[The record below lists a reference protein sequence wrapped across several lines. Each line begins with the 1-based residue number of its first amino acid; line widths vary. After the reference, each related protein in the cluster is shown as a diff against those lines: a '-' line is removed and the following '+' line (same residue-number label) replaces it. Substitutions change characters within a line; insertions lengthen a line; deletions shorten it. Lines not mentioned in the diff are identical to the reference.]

1 MKYIVLLSLTM
12 TLLVNAQALAK
23 ESSEELYAI
32 ADQYYKTKG
41 GKDFS
46 PEKAYQLFR
55 KGAVLG
61 HVPSKNMAYVVF
73 NVYPKTLF
81 PHMEEAIHFLA
92 DAAKANNKF
101 AQFNLGMVLT
111 QGSYLEK
118 NVTLANKWLYSSA
131 LLGYKTAHVYHGIN
145 LVNQYMPQRN
155 ELDLSEEEFEVVAG
169 ELSHAEDLKHV
180 EGVIQLARF
189 HFVEKG
195 NLEEVKRLTE
205 LAIEWGGEDALAIL
219 KTTEFWDL
227 VKNKQ

>member
-1 MKYIVLLSLTM
+1 M
-12 TLLVNAQALAK
+12 TTYVNAQVK
-23 ESSEELYAI
+23 EPAEEFYKI
-32 ADQYYKTKG
+32 AEQYYETKG
-41 GKDFS
+41 SNDFS

-81 PHMEEAIHFLA
+81 PHMEEAIHYLA

-131 LLGYKTAHVYHGIN
+131 LLGFKRAHVHHGIN

-155 ELDLSEEEFEVVAG
+155 EMKLSEEAYDVIVS
-169 ELSHAEDLKHV
+169 ELTHAEELKHI
-180 EGVIQLARF
+180 EGVVQLARF
-189 HFVEKG
+189 QFVATG
-195 NLEEVKRLTE
+195 NLEEVQRLMK
-205 LAIEWGGEDALAIL
+205 LAIEWGGEDAINLL
-219 KTTEFWDL
+219 KTTEFWD
-227 VKNKQ
+227 VVNK